1 MNVGKCDIHVMSS
14 DSAQQ
19 QPQQQGGGLFFDPPD
34 TTATPQPARTRLP
47 ERVSAVTGLDRA
59 SLERA
64 TRDDLEQVLRD
75 LHAALK
81 NQETSLLQTGE
92 QHADGGLAIA
102 SQVAVWLLDHVSNAF
117 GRRLVNLAKVA
128 DRESLRST
136 RALATLLHTAIQS
149 QLNGS
154 AP

>member
-1 MNVGKCDIHVMSS
+1 MSS
-14 DSAQQ
+14 DSVRE
-19 QPQQQGGGLFFDPPD
+19 QPPRQGGGLFFDPPD

-64 TRDDLEQVLRD
+64 TRDDLERVLRD
-75 LHAALK
+75 LLSALK
-81 NQETSLLQTGE
+81 NQDTALLESGE
-92 QHADGGLAIA
+92 HQADGGLAIA
-102 SQVAVWLLDHVSNAF
+102 SQVAVWLLDHISNAF
-117 GRRLVNLAKVA
+117 GKRLVNLAKVA

-136 RALATLLHTAIQS
+136 RALATLLHTAIHT